1 MKLSQVKEAQQDWF
15 SRKNKKFFGDVDYRV
30 LHGKA
35 TGNAFLVRSTY
46 RWSDMFG
53 QDKKLVWKI
62 NELDQDT
69 CKIRSLID
77 KDFRDIDS
85 VKDWLKFS

>member
-1 MKLSQVKEAQQDWF
+1 MKLSQVKDAQPDWF

-30 LHGKA
+30 LHARISGK
-35 TGNAFLVRSTY
+35 AFLVRSTY

-53 QDKKLVWKI
+53 QAKKLVWKI

-69 CKIRSLID
+69 GRIRSLID
-77 KDFRDIDS
+77 KDFCDLDS
-85 VKDWLKFS
+85 VKDWLKFC

>member
-1 MKLSQVKEAQQDWF
+1 MKLSQVKEAQPDWF

-30 LHGKA
+30 LHASISGK
-35 TGNAFLVRSTY
+35 AFLVRSTY

-62 NELDQDT
+62 NELDQGT

-85 VKDWLKFS
+85 VKDWLKLN